1 MKPIGYHAMVL
12 HAHLPYVRH
21 PEYDYFLEE
30 HWLYEAI
37 TETYVPL
44 LVMFENLVNDGIDF
58 RLTMTMTPTLV
69 SMLADPLLQERYLV
83 YIGRLVELAE
93 KEEFRTR
100 GDKDFHPLA
109 VYYYH
114 RFKATYELF
123 ADQYG
128 RNLVNGFKR
137 FQDLGVLEIV
147 TCTATHGF
155 LPLFQKYPEAAKAQI
170 DVAAQHYQAQFG
182 RGPRGIW
189 LAECGY
195 YTGADKFLQNAG
207 IEFFF
212 TDTHGIVNAA
222 PRPRFGAYAPI
233 YCPET
238 GVAVFC
244 RDRESSEQVWSS
256 VTGYPGDHYFREYYR
271 DIGYDL
277 DFDYIKDYVQPDG
290 TRKNTG
296 IKYYRVTG
304 KTDKKQPYNLEM
316 ARQRA
321 NQHANHF
328 VRTRAEQIT
337 HLAHLFEGH
346 APLVL
351 SPYDAELYGHWW
363 FEGPEWLNLVI
374 RKAQFNQSVYQ
385 MTTPYEYLL
394 ENPVQQVAQPS
405 PSSWGANGYNSFW
418 LNETNDKIYRHLHK
432 ATERMIE
439 LAYRFGNPYP
449 LQHKALNQAARELLL
464 AQSSDWPFIMKTGTM
479 VEYAVKRVKVH
490 LHRFNQLFQGILRD
504 EIDPE
509 WLDKVEYLDNIF
521 PDLDYSVYRLSP
533 PSEAA

>member
-44 LVMFENLVNDGIDF
+44 LVMFENLVNDGVDF
-58 RLTMTMTPTLV
+58 RLTMTMTPSLV
-69 SMLADPLLQERYLV
+69 SMLADPLLQDRYLV

-93 KEEFRTR
+93 KEVFRTQ
-100 GDKDFHPLA
+100 GDPDFHPLA
-109 VYYYH
+109 KYYEQ

-123 ADQYG
+123 DSQYK
-128 RNLVNGFKR
+128 RNLVTGFKR
-137 FQDLGVLEIV
+137 FQDLGMLEIV

-155 LPLFQKYPEAAKAQI
+155 LPLYQTFPEAVQAQI
-170 DVAAQHYQAQFG
+170 EVAAQHYRSQFG

-195 YTGADKFLQNAG
+195 YIGADRFLQKAG
-207 IEFFF
+207 IDFFF
-212 TDTHGIVNAA
+212 TDTHGIVNAT
-222 PRPRFGAYAPI
+222 PRPRYGAYAPI
-233 YCPET
+233 FCPDT

-256 VTGYPGDHYFREYYR
+256 EIGYPGDHYFREYYR

-277 DFDYIKDYVQPDG
+277 DFDYIKDYIQPDG

-346 APLVL
+346 PPLVL

-374 RKAQFNQSVYQ
+374 RKAAFNQSVYQ
-385 MTTPYEYLL
+385 MTTPYEYLRL
-394 ENPVQQVAQPS
+394 HPTQQMAQPS
-405 PSSWGANGYNSFW
+405 ASSWGANGYNSFW

-439 LAYRFGNPYP
+439 MAYRFGNPYP
-449 LQHKALNQAARELLL
+449 LQHQALNQAARELLL

-479 VEYAVKRVKVH
+479 VEYAVKRVKTH
-490 LHRFNQLFQGILRD
+490 LHRFNQLYQGIYRD

-509 WLDKVEYLDNIF
+509 WLDKLSYLDNIF
-521 PDLDYSVYRLSP
+521 PDLDYSVYRLQ
-533 PSEAA
+533 AARN